1 MTTYSKYILL
11 VALVLLVAVSA
22 VLWKDDPEPTIT
34 FTRPDAAVPEIKS
47 QSDVAAARN
56 QQRLEQENVQ
66 NPSDTTVNID
76 GIVPLTEPI
85 LAPEKST
92 EARPELIPF
101 DNMQPTEKVLSD
113 AQLAKQIKLAQARL
127 AEIEALNERKQNQVQ
142 ELLSQEQ
149 SAEKSLLEAELA
161 YYIDGWRRAWSRGD
175 VSTYFEFYSQQFKPS
190 GDRTLEQWKAQR
202 AKRLNPKSPVELSLE
217 NVQVEFDPESQRS
230 SVRFKQIYKS
240 ATLKDISEKRL
251 ILANEQGRWKI
262 IAETSQASVPVK
274 TQAKTQTK
282 IQVNTLVSE

>member
-22 VLWKDDPEPTIT
+22 VLWNDDPEPTIT
-34 FTRPDAAVPEIKS
+34 FTRPDAAVPEIKP
-47 QSDVAAARN
+47 QSDVAARN
-56 QQRLEQENVQ
+56 QQSLEQDNVQ
-66 NPSDTTVNID
+66 NPSDDAANVG
-76 GIVPLTEPI
+76 GIIPLTEPI
-85 LAPEKST
+85 LSSEKST
-92 EARPELIPF
+92 KTRPELIPF
-101 DNMQPTEKVLSD
+101 DNIQPTEKVLSD

-127 AEIEALNERKQNQVQ
+127 AEIEALNERKKNQVQ
-142 ELLSQEQ
+142 QLLLQEQ
-149 SAEKSLLEAELA
+149 SAEKPLLEAELA

-175 VSTYFEFYSQQFKPS
+175 VSTYFEFYSQQFTPS

-202 AKRLNPKSPVELSLE
+202 AKRLNPKSPAELSLE

-240 ATLKDISEKRL
+240 ATFKDISEKRL

-262 IAETSQASVPVK
+262 IAETSQVP
-274 TQAKTQTK
+274 T
-282 IQVNTLVSE
+282 QVNTLISE